1 MPREYIDNDGYY
13 KFDRMDDQLNYQ
25 APLEKLLVPIKTER
39 PEEDL
44 DGFTV
49 RDNRPVS
56 DPIVQAIMD
65 KFKTRHF
72 QGMKTYGVTLAENK
86 ASILEWINH
95 AQEECMD
102 QILYLERLKQFY
114 TGDSK

>member
-13 KFDRMDDQLNYQ
+13 KFDRMDDQLNRQ
-25 APLEKLLVPIKTER
+25 TTLFTPIKTAEWDD
-39 PEEDL
+39 PEGDL
-44 DGFTV
+44 GGFTV
-49 RDNRPVS
+49 KDNRPVS
-56 DPIVQAIMD
+56 DPIVQAVMD
-65 KFKTRHF
+65 KFKIRHF

-114 TGDSK
+114 TGD